1 MRGPGGCRA
10 PEARRDIGGPRRL
23 ADAPP
28 RMKPGVRGADTG
40 LMPEKLEIA
49 LVAAHALGLCLLPL
63 LAAAY
68 VHVRARRALAEGAD
82 SAAVFFT
89 SVQWLAYVPGA
100 TLVALVVSAGSP
112 AELALRRGF
121 EAVAGPV
128 GPLLLFPFAMLPLAC
143 AVVATALVAHGIT
156 ARTRGGDVTL
166 RESLR
171 QAAWLLVMI
180 GAGLAG
186 LLGLQ
191 ACFGFGAIGPGLA
204 CVAAGLAGAAAAQ
217 ARWAASLGLAP
228 HAVTHGPLRDRLFA
242 LAAKAGVTL
251 QQLYVLPMRRHRMA
265 NAFAVQGGVVL
276 LSDWLLE
283 NLERREVDAVLAHE
297 LAHIRLRHPRKLA
310 IAAAAGVVAG
320 AALVVV
326 AGFATSIVA
335 GVVLSLLVARFVS
348 RRCEFEADA
357 LAVRL
362 TGDAEALV
370 TALVRIGRLNHVPV
384 HWGRAAESGLTH
396 PSTLRRIEALA
407 RAAGIPADRLRE
419 LLARDE
425 PPRERDTVPAPAA
438 PGGKVF
444 SSEFKRRSAGA
455 LSWLLL
461 GVTLAMAAAGV
472 GAVRLLELP
481 RPLAPLAGALVALAA
496 LVAANDLLA
505 ARGQARLRRP
515 LAERLGPA
523 DGERF
528 VGLSPGEATRVYEG
542 YFDWDLGFLALE
554 AGALA
559 YRGEETS
566 FRLPRAAIAGVRQAG
581 GPPGWLPAPRVAI
594 EWHDATTG
602 ARGVVHLRPAH
613 SPRLDALAHDTA
625 ELLREIARWRAGC
638 AAAPD
643 GRTLPPPR
651 EDEVT
656 GTPLARVAHPS
667 TLVPAALL
675 AVPASALLAAA
686 CGLPIWPFGGAGAFD
701 VWAATVG
708 ALALVRVPGWRA
720 REVRE
725 EPRAAER
732 RAA

>member
-1 MRGPGGCRA
+1 
-10 PEARRDIGGPRRL
+10 
-23 ADAPP
+23 
-28 RMKPGVRGADTG
+28 
-40 LMPEKLEIA
+40 MPEKLEIA
-49 LVAAHALGLCLLPL
+49 LAVGHALGLCLLPL
-63 LAAAY
+63 LAAAF
-68 VHVRARRALAEGAD
+68 VHARARRALAGGAD

-89 SVQWLAYVPGA
+89 SLQWLAYVPAA
-100 TLVALVVSAGSP
+100 TVIAFVASAGSP
-112 AELALRRGF
+112 AHQALGRGLG
-121 EAVAGPV
+121 AVAGPFA
-128 GPLLLFPFAMLPLAC
+128 PLMLLPFAMLPLAC
-143 AVVATALVAHGIT
+143 AVLATTVAAHDIT

-166 RESLR
+166 PESLR
-171 QAAWLLVMI
+171 QAGWLLVMI

-191 ACFGFGAIGPGLA
+191 SFLGLGAVAPALA
-204 CVAAGLAGAAAAQ
+204 CLAAGIVVALLAR
-217 ARWAASLGLAP
+217 ARWAASLGIAP

-297 LAHIRLRHPRKLA
+297 LAHIRLGHPRKLA
-310 IAAAAGVVAG
+310 VAAAAGVVAG

-326 AGFATSIVA
+326 AGFATSVVA
-335 GVVLSLLVARFVS
+335 GVVLSLLLARFVS
-348 RRCEFEADA
+348 RRCEYEADA

-362 TGDAEALV
+362 TGDAEALI

-396 PSTLRRIEALA
+396 PSTLRRVEAIA
-407 RAAGIPADRLRE
+407 RSAGIPADRLRE

-425 PPRERDTVPAPAA
+425 PPCERDILPAPAA
-438 PGGKVF
+438 PGGKLF
-444 SSEFKRRSAGA
+444 SSEFKRRSCGA

-461 GVTLAMAAAGV
+461 GATLAMAAAGV
-472 GAVRLLELP
+472 CAIRLLEWP
-481 RPLAPLAGALVALAA
+481 WPLAPLTGALVALAA
-496 LVAANDLLA
+496 LVAINDLLA

-515 LAERLGPA
+515 LAERLGA
-523 DGERF
+523 AEGARF
-528 VGLSPGEATRVYEG
+528 VGLSPGGATRVYEG

-554 AGALA
+554 DGALA

-566 FRLPRAAIAGVRQAG
+566 FRLPRTAIEGVRQAN

-594 EWHDATTG
+594 DWCDETTG

-613 SPRLDALAHDTA
+613 SPRLDALARDAA
-625 ELLREIARWRAGC
+625 ELLGEIACWRDEVSV
-638 AAAPD
+638 AAS
-643 GRTLPPPR
+643 GRALPPPR

-656 GTPLARVAHPS
+656 GMPLARVAHPS
-667 TLVPAALL
+667 TLVPAAIL
-675 AVPASALLAAA
+675 ALPASALLAAA
-686 CGLPIWPFGGAGAFD
+686 CGLPVWPFGGPGAFD
-701 VWAATVG
+701 VWVATVG
-708 ALALVRVPGWRA
+708 ALALVRVPWWRA
-720 REVRE
+720 REPRE
-725 EPRAAER
+725 EPRVAER

>member
-1 MRGPGGCRA
+1 MPDPLDTA
-10 PEARRDIGGPRRL
+10 L
-23 ADAPP
+23 AA
-28 RMKPGVRGADTG
+28 G
-40 LMPEKLEIA
+40 
-49 LVAAHALGLCLLPL
+49 HALGLCLLPL
-63 LAAAY
+63 LAAAF
-68 VHVRARRALAEGAD
+68 VHLRARRALAEGAE

-89 SVQWLAYVPGA
+89 SLQWLAYVPAA
-100 TLVALVVSAGSP
+100 TVVALVASAGSP
-112 AELALRRGF
+112 ADQTLRLVLAV
-121 EAVAGPV
+121 VAGPFA
-128 GPLLLFPFAMLPLAC
+128 PLLLLPFAMLPLAC
-143 AVVATALVAHGIT
+143 AVIATTLVAHGIT
-156 ARTRGGDVTL
+156 TRTRGGDVTL

-171 QAAWLLVMI
+171 QAGWLLAMI

-191 ACFGFGAIGPGLA
+191 SFLGLGAVGPALA
-204 CVAAGLAGAAAAQ
+204 CVAAGIVVAAVAR
-217 ARWAASLGLAP
+217 ARWSASLGMAP

-276 LSDWLLE
+276 LTDWLLE

-297 LAHIRLRHPRKLA
+297 LAHIRLGHPRQLG
-310 IAAAAGVVAG
+310 IAAAVGVLAG
-320 AALVVV
+320 AALVAV
-326 AGFATSIVA
+326 AGFATAVVA
-335 GVVLSLLVARFVS
+335 GVILSLLVARFVS
-348 RRCEFEADA
+348 RRCEYQADA

-370 TALVRIGRLNHVPV
+370 TALVRIGRLNHVPI

-396 PSTLRRIEALA
+396 PSTLRRVEAIA
-407 RAAGIPADRLRE
+407 RAAGISADRLRE
-419 LLARDE
+419 LLACEE
-425 PPRERDTVPAPAA
+425 PPRDLDAVPAAAA
-438 PGGKVF
+438 PDGKLF
-444 SSEFKRRSAGA
+444 SSEFKRRSTGE

-496 LVAANDLLA
+496 LVVAGGLLA

-515 LAERLGPA
+515 LAERLGAA
-523 DGERF
+523 DGARF

-542 YFDWDLGFLALE
+542 YFDWDLGFLSLE

-566 FRLPRAAIAGVRQAG
+566 FRLPRSAIEGVRRAS

-594 EWHDATTG
+594 EWHDETTG

-613 SPRLDALAHDTA
+613 APRLDALAGDTA
-625 ELLREIARWRAGC
+625 ELLREIARWRAGGTV
-638 AAAPD
+638 APE
-643 GRTLPPPR
+643 GRALPPPR
-651 EDEVT
+651 EDEVS

-675 AVPASALLAAA
+675 ALPASACLAAA
-686 CGLPIWPFGGAGAFD
+686 CGLPVWPFGGAGAFD
-701 VWAATVG
+701 VWVAAVG
-708 ALALVRVPGWRA
+708 ALALVRVPWWRA
-720 REVRE
+720 HESRE
-725 EPRAAER
+725 EPRNAER